1 MNKKEEK
8 YEVYLLNSVYKN
20 RPSTI
25 FFQYPKQAC
34 NKRDTSRTI
43 KLTEEE
49 AEKLNLKYKMHGTNP
64 YKCVLAAFQA
74 AGF

>member
-25 FFQYPKQAC
+25 FFQYPIEAF
-34 NKRDTSRTI
+34 NTRSTSRAI
-43 KLTEEE
+43 KICEEE
-49 AEKLNLKYKMHGTNP
+49 AEKLNLKYKMLGTNP